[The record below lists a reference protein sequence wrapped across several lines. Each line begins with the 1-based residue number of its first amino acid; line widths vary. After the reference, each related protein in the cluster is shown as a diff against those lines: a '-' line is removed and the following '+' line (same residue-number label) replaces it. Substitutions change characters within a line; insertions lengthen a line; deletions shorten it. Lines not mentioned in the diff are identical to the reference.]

1 MSAPETF
8 VGIDVA
14 KRQLDIAV
22 YPTRSHWSVSYDAA
36 RLATLVARLDALH
49 PTLIVLE
56 ATGGLERALTDALHA
71 AGLPLAVINPR
82 QVRDFARATG
92 QLAKTDRL
100 DAHVLAHFA
109 AALRPDAQP
118 APDPATQALAAV
130 LTRRRQVVAMLT
142 AERGRLAMSLPV
154 VHARLTAHI
163 AWLEAEI
170 AALDAEL
177 AGAIDASPTWQA
189 HRALLQS
196 VPGVGPVLALT
207 LLAELPQLGRVSGR
221 HLARLVGV
229 APLNADSGGWRG
241 KRTIWGGRGQVR
253 AVLYMAALSATR
265 HNAVIKGYYERLCAA
280 GKAKK
285 VAVVACMHK
294 LLTIL
299 NAMMKQG
306 TPWQEPCGT

>member
-1 MSAPETF
+1 MTTPETF

-22 YPTRSHWSVSYDAA
+22 RPTGTHWSIPYDAA
-36 RLATLVARLDALH
+36 SIATLVTRLEALH

-82 QVRDFARATG
+82 QIRDFARATG

-100 DAHVLAHFA
+100 DAYVLAHFA
-109 AALRPDAQP
+109 AAIRPDPQP
-118 APDPATQALAAV
+118 APDPATQALAA
-130 LTRRRQVVAMLT
+130 LLARRRQVVAMLT
-142 AERGRLAMSLPV
+142 AERGRLAMSPAH
-154 VHARLTAHI
+154 VHASLDAHI

-170 AALDAEL
+170 AALDAAL
-177 AGAIDASPTWQA
+177 QGAIAASPTWQE
-189 HRALLQS
+189 HLALLQS

-207 LLAELPQLGRVSGR
+207 LLAELPQLGQVSSR

-229 APLNADSGGWRG
+229 APLNVDSGGWRG

-253 AVLYMAALSATR
+253 AVLYMAALAATR
-265 HNAVIKGYYERLCAA
+265 HNAVIKGYYTRLCAA

-306 TPWQEPCGT
+306 TPWQEQHST

>member
-1 MSAPETF
+1 MTAPALF

-22 YPTRSHWSVSYDAA
+22 RPTNTHWSVAYDAA
-36 RLATLVARLDALH
+36 SLATLVARLDALH

-56 ATGGLERALTDALHA
+56 ATGGVERALTDALHA

-82 QVRDFARATG
+82 QIRDFARATG

-109 AALRPDAQP
+109 AAIRPDPQP
-118 APDPATQALAAV
+118 VPDPATRALAAI

-142 AERGRLAMSLPV
+142 AERGRLAMSPRH
-154 VHARLTAHI
+154 VHISLDAHI

-170 AALDAEL
+170 ATLDAALRE
-177 AGAIDASPTWQA
+177 AIAASPSWQE
-189 HRALLQS
+189 HLALLQS

-207 LLAELPQLGRVSGR
+207 LLAELPQLGQVSSR

-253 AVLYMAALSATR
+253 AVLYMAALAATR
-265 HNAVIKGYYERLCAA
+265 HNAVIKEYYARLCAA

-285 VAVVACMHK
+285 VALVACMHK

-299 NAMMKQG
+299 NAMVKQG
-306 TPWQEPCGT
+306 TAWQEQHET